1 MELEEIG
8 KILIAVVVLLVLVFA
23 FMFLFNEKGG
33 EILEGI
39 KNLLRFG
46 D

>member
-33 EILEGI
+33 AILEGI